1 MKIKNNVVV
10 QRYMVDTVSAF
21 QRGLERPLILWLISK
36 GPIHGYE
43 IIKEVTRL
51 TGRRVKPATVYP
63 LLNRLEAEGF
73 LVSELIE
80 KNQRELRCYRLTE
93 EGKNF
98 LTKMLALFKLPIRRV
113 ITDLLGEREMTLP
126 AKDLS

>member
-1 MKIKNNVVV
+1 
-10 QRYMVDTVSAF
+10 MVDTVSAF

-36 GPIHGYE
+36 GPMHGYE

-51 TGRRVKPATVYP
+51 TGRRVKPATLYP

-80 KNQRELRCYRLTE
+80 KNRRELRCYRLTE
-93 EGKNF
+93 KGKNF
-98 LTKMLALFKLPIRRV
+98 LAKMFDLFKLPIRRV
-113 ITDLLGEREMTLP
+113 IADLLGERELNLP
-126 AKDLS
+126 TEDLPDEKKNNN

>member
-1 MKIKNNVVV
+1 
-10 QRYMVDTVSAF
+10 MVDTVSAF

-36 GPIHGYE
+36 GPMHGYE

-51 TGRRVKPATVYP
+51 TGRRVKPATLYP

-93 EGKNF
+93 KGKTF
-98 LTKMLALFKLPIRRV
+98 LAKMFDMFRLPIRRV
-113 ITDLLGEREMTLP
+113 IADLLGERELNLP
-126 AKDLS
+126 TEDLPDKKKNNN